1 MMMKARRSEAARGA
15 EWADESNLRHARLQA
30 QAPGGR
36 WRSLFTKR
44 RRCGE
49 SDVVGSP
56 PQRPRKLS
64 KRGRARYRTSRRGLE
79 A

>member
-1 MMMKARRSEAARGA
+1 MMKARRREAARGA
-15 EWADESNLRHARLQA
+15 EWADESNLPHARLQG

-36 WRSLFTKR
+36 WKSLFTER

-64 KRGRARYRTSRRGLE
+64 KRGRARYRTSKIHFE